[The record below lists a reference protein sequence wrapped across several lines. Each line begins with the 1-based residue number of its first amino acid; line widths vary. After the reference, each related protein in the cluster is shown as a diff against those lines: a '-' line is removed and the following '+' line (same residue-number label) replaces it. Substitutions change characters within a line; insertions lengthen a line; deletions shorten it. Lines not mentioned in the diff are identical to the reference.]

1 MIRAIP
7 VLLIA
12 GVASAQSSFTV
23 VGLPDTQVYSELYPE
38 IFESQT
44 AWIIEQRV
52 IRDIRFVSHYG
63 DVVEHGDDLME
74 WLIGDA
80 AMAYLDDD
88 DLPYGVSAG
97 NHDVTPNGSP
107 FDSYAPENYLEF
119 FGPSRFEGCPWYIG
133 SSPSGMS
140 SYQMISGGGLD
151 FLMLNIECDTPI
163 HELQWAQGI
172 LDRSRDIPVFLT
184 THRYMQDAEDFTGD
198 VPLVPSG
205 RYPSIWYT
213 FESPYTPGG
222 IESNE
227 FFNWFIRRNPNIFM
241 VNCGHFS
248 EEYRQQ
254 SQNVEGR
261 VVHEVLAD
269 YQSDPSGGGGF
280 LRIMQFDVANN
291 RIDVQSYSPWFDDF
305 YTDDESDFSLDVVF
319 EDYRT
324 DLGFAIFH
332 DGINGYSNT
341 RDTWINEDE
350 PDESY
355 GSDDTRD
362 ADDDAANS
370 IFSDYQGQALIRFE
384 EIIGE
389 PGQEGRIP
397 SNAKV
402 VRAVISLELAED
414 VDRLF
419 NPEFY
424 VWEMTREWE
433 ENSTWNS
440 LGGGLTAEED
450 LGEYLGMFMGDNDPD
465 SDTLRRIDITPAV
478 QRWVNGQP
486 NYGIAILP
494 EIISGNDDG
503 ISIWTREASNA
514 LLRPTLEVW
523 FESDIRTNPADLNGD
538 GEVNGGDLALILVE
552 WGEIDSIAD
561 INADGIVDGGDL
573 ALVLVAWTE

>member
-1 MIRAIP
+1 M
-7 VLLIA
+7 
-12 GVASAQSSFTV
+12 
-23 VGLPDTQVYSELYPE
+23 
-38 IFESQT
+38 
-44 AWIIEQRV
+44 
-52 IRDIRFVSHYG
+52 
-63 DVVEHGDDLME
+63 
-74 WLIGDA
+74 
-80 AMAYLDDD
+80 
-88 DLPYGVSAG
+88 
-97 NHDVTPNGSP
+97 
-107 FDSYAPENYLEF
+107 
-119 FGPSRFEGCPWYIG
+119 
-133 SSPSGMS
+133 
-140 SYQMISGGGLD
+140 
-151 FLMLNIECDTPI
+151 
-163 HELQWAQGI
+163 
-172 LDRSRDIPVFLT
+172 
-184 THRYMQDAEDFTGD
+184 
-198 VPLVPSG
+198 
-205 RYPSIWYT
+205 
-213 FESPYTPGG
+213 
-222 IESNE
+222 
-227 FFNWFIRRNPNIFM
+227 
-241 VNCGHFS
+241 
-248 EEYRQQ
+248 
-254 SQNVEGR
+254 
-261 VVHEVLAD
+261 
-269 YQSDPSGGGGF
+269 
-280 LRIMQFDVANN
+280 
-291 RIDVQSYSPWFDDF
+291 
-305 YTDDESDFSLDVVF
+305 
-319 EDYRT
+319 
-324 DLGFAIFH
+324 
-332 DGINGYSNT
+332 
-341 RDTWINEDE
+341 
-350 PDESY
+350 
-355 GSDDTRD
+355 
-362 ADDDAANS
+362 
-370 IFSDYQGQALIRFE
+370 IRFE